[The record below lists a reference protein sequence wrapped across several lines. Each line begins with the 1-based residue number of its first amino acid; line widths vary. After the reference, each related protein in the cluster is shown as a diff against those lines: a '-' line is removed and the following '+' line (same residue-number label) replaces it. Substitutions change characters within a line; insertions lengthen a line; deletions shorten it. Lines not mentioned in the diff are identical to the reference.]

1 MTGVRGE
8 SRPSKPLWISAV
20 LVWSLAA
27 TTSAALFG
35 PPAVQPAY
43 SGGAPLNSITP
54 IAGVSG
60 SFNSNIDGY
69 ADAAIVNLDDDLL
82 LIYESDAIGTLHL
95 VHTYGIFNFT
105 APRSIATGDVNGD
118 GKLDLVVGDL
128 NGVSVLLGDGT
139 GAFAAASP
147 QRPAGLAGPWAFGTT
162 EIFLADVNGDGRLD
176 IVAVKDDPGGAL
188 EFGEWHLVV
197 LLNQGG
203 GKFGSPTDYDL
214 DVASGSGGITL
225 FAFGDYDGDFLPDVM
240 YQDYDHIR
248 FMKGHANGTFASPT
262 VARDLT
268 GSNFVSG
275 RAVAAADI
283 DGDGKLDFVSTS
295 GIGNIFWCKGNG
307 NGTLQAPILIAPLAQ
322 LFEKP
327 FHLFANDLDNDGRP
341 DIVVAGEALLQQS
354 NHTFVFAQSVGTSA
368 ETEPLATGD
377 FNHDQRADLIMQGPD
392 PQTIA
397 VYKSTSGPATHV
409 LILAGTPQSTEINT
423 AFPETLIVEVLDA
436 NNIGVP
442 NVQVTFTPPPGF
454 GASAGV
460 NPAITFTNP
469 TGFASTT
476 ATANDT
482 IGCYTLNAT
491 VQGVSG
497 TFPFSLCNTAPD
509 HLVILAGTPQSVA
522 INTSFPTALQVKVVD
537 GSNVGKD
544 GITVTFSAP
553 TGGGVPTAILS
564 PASAVTA
571 GGGFAQVSA
580 AANGISGS
588 YAVNVSAPGI
598 SPPQAPPFFFA
609 LTNSAPPSAAA
620 QIILSLLT
628 SPQATLINTAFGSPL
643 QVRVV
648 DNGSVGV
655 AGAQVDYAVSPDPVT
670 GASANLS
677 AGSAVTDGS
686 GFAQVTA
693 TANGLVGSYGV
704 KVTVDGNASV
714 PAGSISL
721 RNFAPLPHSIA
732 LVSGTPQI
740 TPVTTLFPQT
750 LQVKLTDTLG
760 NPTPQ
765 VQVFFVAPTSGA
777 SAVLSQSS
785 VLTDANGI
793 AQVTATANASAG
805 SYQVGAVV
813 FHTTIEQPI
822 FVAFDLTNTL
832 ESTAAGIPTLTPG
845 MLLATAVL
853 LAAAGFFLVRFR

>member
-8 SRPSKPLWISAV
+8 SRLSRIHWISAA
-20 LVWSLAA
+20 LVFLSAA
-27 TTSAALFG
+27 TASAALFG
-35 PPAVQPAY
+35 PPGVQPAY
-43 SGGAPLNSITP
+43 SGGAPLNSLTP
-54 IAGVSG
+54 ISGVSG

-69 ADAAIVNLDDDLL
+69 ADVAIVNLDDSLL
-82 LIYESDAIGTLHL
+82 LIYESDAIGILHL

-105 APRSIATGDVNGD
+105 SPRSIATGDVNGD

-128 NGVSVLLGDGT
+128 NGISVLLGDGT

-147 QRPAGLAGPWAFGTT
+147 QRPAGLAGPWSFGTT

-203 GKFGSPTDYDL
+203 GKFGAPSDYDL

-225 FAFGDYDGDFLPDVM
+225 FAFGDYDGDFLPDIM

-275 RAVAAADI
+275 RAVAAADV

-327 FHLFANDLDNDGRP
+327 FHLFAADLDNDGRP

-368 ETEPLATGD
+368 ETEPLALGD
-377 FNHDQRADLIMQGPD
+377 FNHDQRADLVTQGPD

-397 VYKSTSGPATHV
+397 VYESTSGPATHV
-409 LILAGTPQSTEINT
+409 LILAGTPQSTEIST
-423 AFPETLIVEVLDA
+423 AFPETLIVQVLDA
-436 NNIGVP
+436 NNVGVK
-442 NVQVTFTPPPGF
+442 NAQVTFSPPGGF

-460 NPAITFTNP
+460 NPGITSTDP
-469 TGFASTT
+469 TGFASST

-482 IGCYTLNAT
+482 IGCYVLNVT
-491 VQGVSG
+491 VQGVAG
-497 TFPFSLCNTAPD
+497 TFPFNLCNTAPD
-509 HLVILAGTPQSVA
+509 HLVITGGALQTAP
-522 INTSFPTALQVKVVD
+522 INTAFGTALQVKVVD

-544 GITVTFSAP
+544 GVTVTFSAP
-553 TGGGVPTAILS
+553 TGNGVPTAGLS
-564 PASAVTA
+564 SANAVTS
-571 GGGFAQVSA
+571 GGGFAQVTA
-580 AANGISGS
+580 TANGVAGS

-598 SPPQAPPFFFA
+598 LPPQAPPFFFA

-628 SPQATLINTAFGSPL
+628 SPQATLVNTAFGNPL
-643 QVRVV
+643 QVKVV
-648 DNGSVGV
+648 DSGSNPV
-655 AGAQVDYAVSPDPVT
+655 AGAQVDYALSPDPVT
-670 GASANLS
+670 GASAGLS
-677 AGSAVTDGS
+677 AGSAITDGS

-693 TANGLVGSYGV
+693 TANGFVGSHGV

-721 RNFAPLPHSIA
+721 RNFAPLPRTI
-732 LVSGTPQI
+732 LFVSGSPQS
-740 TPVTTLFPQT
+740 TPVSTQFSQT
-750 LQVKLTDTLG
+750 LEVKLEDSLAKS
-760 NPTPQ
+760 TPQ
-765 VQVFFVAPTSGA
+765 VQVFFIAPSSGP
-777 SAVLSQSS
+777 SAVLSAAS
-785 VLTDANGI
+785 VLSDPNGI
-793 AQVTATANASAG
+793 AQVTATANSQAG
-805 SYQVGAVV
+805 SYPVIAIVY
-813 FHTTIEQPI
+813 HTTIEKPI
-822 FVAFDLTNTL
+822 FVVFNLTNTL
-832 ESTAAGIPTLTPG
+832 AGTEAAVPTLSPG
-845 MLLATAVL
+845 MLLATALL
-853 LAAAGFFLVRFR
+853 LAAAGFLLVRLR